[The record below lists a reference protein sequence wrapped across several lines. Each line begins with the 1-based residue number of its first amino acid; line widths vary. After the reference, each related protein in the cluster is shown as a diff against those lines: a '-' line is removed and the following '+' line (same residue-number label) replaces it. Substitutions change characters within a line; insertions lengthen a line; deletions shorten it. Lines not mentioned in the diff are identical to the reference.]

1 MSYKYEWDP
10 EKASANLAKHGVTF
24 EAVTGFEWSDAL
36 VEEDRRFDYEERRFY
51 ALAKVEGRLHA
62 MIFTR
67 RGQSVR
73 VISFRKANDRERR
86 RYEKR

>member
-1 MSYKYEWDP
+1 MDYVYEWDP
-10 EKASANLAKHGVTF
+10 EKAIANLAKHGVAF
-24 EAVTGFEWSDAL
+24 ETAAAFDWANAL
-36 VEEDRRFDYEERRFY
+36 IEEDNRFDYEEPRFY
-51 ALAKVEGRLHA
+51 ALAEVEGRLHA

>member
-1 MSYKYEWDP
+1 MEYVYEWDP
-10 EKASANLAKHGVTF
+10 EKAIANLAKHGVTF
-24 EAVTGFEWSDAL
+24 ETVAAFDWANAL
-36 VEEDRRFDYEERRFY
+36 IEEDRRYDYEERRFY
-51 ALAKVEGRLHA
+51 ALADVAGRLHA

-67 RGQSVR
+67 RGQTVR